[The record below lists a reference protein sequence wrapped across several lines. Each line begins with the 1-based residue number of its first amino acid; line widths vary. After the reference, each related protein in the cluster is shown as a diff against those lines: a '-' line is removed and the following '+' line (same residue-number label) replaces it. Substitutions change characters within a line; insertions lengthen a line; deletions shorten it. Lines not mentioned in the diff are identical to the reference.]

1 MELKCKW
8 CNAPYTHGFSTLL
21 TLCDKCVELSI
32 SKNTGKEMTECM
44 VCNCVDNHR
53 NRWFCNAC
61 TAKSYGDFFP
71 VSSTKTVNIDVKIT
85 F

>member
-1 MELKCKW
+1 MPFAK
-8 CNAPYTHGFSTLL
+8 GFCMLL
-21 TLCDKCVELSI
+21 GLCDKCVELSI
-32 SKNTGKEMTECM
+32 SENPGKEMTECM

-61 TAKSYGDFFP
+61 TAKRYGDFVP
-71 VSSTKTVNIDVKIT
+71 ISSGRIVNVDVKIT